1 MLHPKLSFYNGYFYR
16 TKFICSFL
24 MPGQLSVYCWQN
36 KHKGEQ
42 AVHREVAVSQQG
54 CSQHTALPLQPGTHP
69 VLRQGQVAQCRAVRH
84 CAPPE
89 HCGQQEQE
97 PSEGRQRTRG
107 TAQHTAVMP
116 FLFLQIIGYRPG
128 AGVPVNVDC
137 KVQVLLCPSDPLPL
151 SHSQELGTAA
161 SLYSPHPESALQA
174 AQGEGAAPTQCIW
187 FIPFLQ

>member
-1 MLHPKLSFYNGYFYR
+1 
-16 TKFICSFL
+16 

-54 CSQHTALPLQPGTHP
+54 CSQHSALPLLPRAHL
-69 VLRQGQVAQCRAVRH
+69 VLRQVAQCRAVRH

-89 HCGQQEQE
+89 HCGQQE
-97 PSEGRQRTRG
+97 PSEARQHVWHRTTYSCG
-107 TAQHTAVMP
+107 CL
-116 FLFLQIIGYRPG
+116 LFLQIIGYRPG

-137 KVQVLLCPSDPLPL
+137 KVQVPLCPHFSRVCPSHPLLL

-161 SLYSPHPESALQA
+161 SLYSCNPKSAPQA
-174 AQGEGAAPTQCIW
+174 AQGEGAAPTQCSCS
-187 FIPFLQ
+187 IPLLQ